1 MHLQSLRTY
10 PWPKI
15 TSKHYLAKVSLLPYA
30 PRNNIP
36 LYFSGN
42 WCSVFKYKGLNWIE
56 GAFISIDAGMV
67 DGVPVLLAKP
77 QTYINLSGEAVR
89 NTFER
94 FVFMISTLLYIF
106 LSMHAIHCNW
116 PDSELWWLV
125 KCLWS
130 WHPYLSF
137 FLQAG
142 ALAAYYKLPLHR
154 VVVVGVY
161 DPIFL
166 GDTLDWLNEFFAV
179 WVSGIWWHRPAM
191 WSSSFTT

>member
-1 MHLQSLRTY
+1 MLCFQVQRVELNWRCFHFYWCRDGWWRPCFACQASNIYKSQRWICKEHFWKLFLY
-10 PWPKI
+10 DF
-15 TSKHYLAKVSLLPYA
+15 YLA
-30 PRNNIP
+30 
-36 LYFSGN
+36 
-42 WCSVFKYKGLNWIE
+42 
-56 GAFISIDAGMV
+56 
-67 DGVPVLLAKP
+67 
-77 QTYINLSGEAVR
+77 
-89 NTFER
+89 
-94 FVFMISTLLYIF
+94 LYIF
-106 LSMHAIHCNW
+106 LPMHAIHCNW

-137 FLQAG
+137 LLQAG

-154 VVVVGVY
+154 VVVVRVY

-166 GDTLDWLNEFFAV
+166 GDTLDWLTGLFAV